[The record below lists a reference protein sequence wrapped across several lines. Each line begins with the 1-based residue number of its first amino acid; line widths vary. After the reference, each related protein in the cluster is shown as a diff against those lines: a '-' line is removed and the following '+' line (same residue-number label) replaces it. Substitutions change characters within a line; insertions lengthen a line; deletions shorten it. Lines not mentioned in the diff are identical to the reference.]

1 MQHGIYYAYW
11 EKEWRADYRYYVE
24 KAAKLGFDIL
34 EIAAGHLP
42 EYTKRQISE
51 LKKRVEDKQIR
62 LTAGYGP
69 VPEHNIASADT
80 RIKKKALDF
89 YKNLFEIMEQLNISL
104 IGGGIYSYWP
114 VDYSRPVDK
123 DGDWKRA
130 LKGFRNWR
138 I

>member
-1 MQHGIYYAYW
+1 MYAA
-11 EKEWRADYRYYVE
+11 RNLLRILG

-104 IGGGIYSYWP
+104 IGGGIYS
-114 VDYSRPVDK
+114 
-123 DGDWKRA
+123 
-130 LKGFRNWR
+130 
-138 I
+138 